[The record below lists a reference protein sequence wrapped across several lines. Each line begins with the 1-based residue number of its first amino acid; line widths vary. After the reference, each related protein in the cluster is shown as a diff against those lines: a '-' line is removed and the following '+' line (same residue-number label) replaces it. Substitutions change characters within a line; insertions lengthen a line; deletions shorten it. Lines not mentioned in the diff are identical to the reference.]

1 MRIKMNL
8 TRLRLLRNL
17 KILLRDHR
25 APRPQKVSLRPWSD
39 LGFTVA
45 SGHDLGRF
53 GPLQH
58 TSYHVP
64 YSVYHVLSM
73 QNTRERT

>member
-1 MRIKMNL
+1 L

-17 KILLRDHR
+17 KILLRV
-25 APRPQKVSLRPWSD
+25 PRPQKVSLRPWSD
-39 LGFTVA
+39 LGFTVV

-64 YSVYHVLSM
+64 FSVYHVLSM
-73 QNTRERT
+73 QNTRERTYWGAGGWA